1 MDFMQIAILAIGAF
15 IGFSIVCCCIWITC
29 CRYKSKKLIR
39 SSDNLSLG
47 RYEQFGQ
54 SEPSEEDE
62 VEALEIDSSQKEV
75 KF

>member
-1 MDFMQIAILAIGAF
+1 
-15 IGFSIVCCCIWITC
+15 
-29 CRYKSKKLIR
+29 
-39 SSDNLSLG
+39 LSLG